1 MRDWK
6 CGTGNCRTGKCK
18 TWNTNIN
25 STSAHVYQTPVIDH
39 NTRRLGCDK
48 YQRLH
53 RVNWQSPVHRT
64 LIVVTW
70 CRIRT
75 KKSPKVVALC
85 TNTITNCT
93 AALRQKQHFVYVK
106 CNVQHCECF
115 AETPTCLVFLTQSEV
130 ELRVNADFK
139 GTLGTTATSDNRD
152 VTKRCIATFLV
163 LFFNASVSGPAFSG
177 PAFFYPGNLV
187 PHFPVV
193 SVALWSKWSLIG
205 LSFSGPAFSV
215 DPTLTLPVQCQL

>member
-1 MRDWK
+1 MSDTYEK
-6 CGTGNCRTGKCK
+6 F
-18 TWNTNIN
+18 
-25 STSAHVYQTPVIDH
+25 S
-39 NTRRLGCDK
+39 
-48 YQRLH
+48 
-53 RVNWQSPVHRT
+53 
-64 LIVVTW
+64 
-70 CRIRT
+70 
-75 KKSPKVVALC
+75 KVVALC

-93 AALRQKQHFVYVK
+93 AALRQKQHFVP
-106 CNVQHCECF
+106 QMRR
-115 AETPTCLVFLTQSEV
+115 AT
-130 ELRVNADFK
+130 LRVFCRDSNMFSVFNWICGGTVRVFADFK
-139 GTLGTTATSDNRD
+139 GTLGTTATSDNIN